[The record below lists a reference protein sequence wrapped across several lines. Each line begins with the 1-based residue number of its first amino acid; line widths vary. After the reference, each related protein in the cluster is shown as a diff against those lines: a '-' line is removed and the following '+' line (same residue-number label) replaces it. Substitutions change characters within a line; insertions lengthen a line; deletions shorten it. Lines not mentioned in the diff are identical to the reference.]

1 MKFSK
6 RFRSLRLEKGWSIEE
21 AAKRLGVSKETIH
34 TYERD
39 TKPNFKYLARMA
51 SQLGV
56 SLNYLVIGDEE
67 QPKLVKDF
75 EWFKKY
81 YAATTSA
88 EKRKI
93 NEYIESKTKKK
104 KS

>member
-6 RFRSLRLEKGWSIEE
+6 RFRALRLEKGWSIEE

-51 SQLGV
+51 SQFGIT
-56 SLNYLVIGDEE
+56 LNYLVMGADE
-67 QPKLVKDF
+67 QPPLVKDF

-81 YAATTSA
+81 YASTTSA
-88 EKRKI
+88 EKKRI
-93 NEYIESKTKKK
+93 NEFIDSKTKKRR
-104 KS
+104 S